1 MQRLCAPYL
10 LVFLLFVPF
19 FFSCGPQKK
28 AVTATKKELSAVD
41 DQLTDRRKTLD
52 ELEIQRENKQEQN
65 EIDDT
70 TSTRIQKFINNTRIE
85 IDTMIGNNQILIG
98 ETIINKSDWGK
109 LREALTLS
117 QNNLKFITTKV
128 SFINDLLTRNTVVK
142 LDQDVLFGPGQ
153 YIVTENVA
161 KSIGSFFEPAA
172 KEIDLFVKKYPDF
185 PLSLV
190 ITAKGYSDATSIAK
204 GSKLYNDLKERLRL
218 TGAEPGQQEL
228 NKELS
233 RARAEAVISLFK
245 NFTTGRSSGGGNIR
259 NIVYLYEGK
268 GDAFPDK
275 NISDYKNNDA
285 RRRVVLLFW
294 SVFPE

>member
-1 MQRLCAPYL
+1 MQRPCSPYL
-10 LVFLLFVPF
+10 FILILFVPVI
-19 FFSCGPQKK
+19 FSCGPQKK

-41 DQLTDRRKTLD
+41 EQLTDRKKTLD
-52 ELEIQRENKQEQN
+52 DIEIQRKNKQEEN

-70 TSTRIQKFINNTRIE
+70 TSSRIQKFINNTRIE
-85 IDTMIGNNQILIG
+85 IDTMIGNNEVLIG
-98 ETIINKSDWGK
+98 ETIVSKSDWER
-109 LREALTLS
+109 LRQALTLS

-128 SFINDLLTRNTVVK
+128 SFINDLLERNTVVK

-153 YIVTENVA
+153 YTVTEKVA
-161 KSIGSFFEPAA
+161 NNISSLFEPAA

-185 PLSLV
+185 PLSMV
-190 ITAKGYSDATSIAK
+190 ITAKGYSDATAIAK

-218 TGAEPGQQEL
+218 TGTEPDQKEL

-233 RARAEAVISLFK
+233 RARAEAVINLFK
-245 NFTTGRSSGGGNIR
+245 TFTTGRASEGGNIR
-259 NIVYLYEGK
+259 NIIYLYEGK
-268 GDAFPDK
+268 GDVVPDK

-285 RRRVVLLFW
+285 RRRIVLLFW